1 MKLHSSVR
9 PSTSRPFRFRCFDL
23 CVTAGV
29 VALVLCVPAT
39 AHAAANKEHAQLM
52 AEIRMLQE
60 QQQQLQAMLGNL
72 GDTMKALSAKL
83 DEQAG
88 ANRKTMADQAL
99 TLNGIGDTVRVLREK
114 VDDTNVRV
122 SSVSQ
127 EIAAL
132 RQALAAAQASPTP
145 GAAPVS
151 PTGAEPGATTATPPT
166 TVPSASAP
174 SSLSVGQS
182 PQQAFD
188 TARDDYMAG
197 RYELAID
204 GFSSFIRAFPK
215 HPNAPEAQYDIGQ
228 AYFNQGKYPEARQA
242 LQQVIDT
249 YPQSPSAPEAYF
261 KLGQT
266 YERMN
271 QVDLAKRAYDTVV
284 KNYPDT
290 TMSVILAKQALER
303 LNRK

>member
-1 MKLHSSVR
+1 MKIFRSVDLAWQ
-9 PSTSRPFRFRCFDL
+9 FRL
-23 CVTAGV
+23 AV
-29 VALVLCVPAT
+29 VALALALLAPGSAY
-39 AHAAANKEHAQLM
+39 AAANKEHAQLM

-72 GDTMKALSAKL
+72 GDAMKALSAKL
-83 DEQAG
+83 DDQAG
-88 ANRKTMADQAL
+88 ATRKAMADQAL

-114 VDDTNVRV
+114 VDDTTVRV

-132 RQALAAAQASPTP
+132 RQALAAAQA
-145 GAAPVS
+145 AAPPPAIAPS
-151 PTGAEPGATTATPPT
+151 ATGGEPGAQPT
-166 TVPSASAP
+166 TPSTPVPSASAP
-174 SSLSVGQS
+174 PSVSVGQS

-188 TARDDYMAG
+188 SAYDDYTAS
-197 RYELAID
+197 RYDLAIE
-204 GFSSFIRAFPK
+204 GFNSFIRAFPR
-215 HPNAPEAQYDIGQ
+215 HPRAAEAQFYIGQ
-228 AYFNQGKYPEARQA
+228 SYFNEGKYGDARQA

-271 QVDLAKRAYDTVV
+271 QIDLAKRAYETIV

>member
-1 MKLHSSVR
+1 MKLF
-9 PSTSRPFRFRCFDL
+9 RPFERCIQARL
-23 CVTAGV
+23 AVGV
-29 VALVLCVPAT
+29 VAFALLAPGT
-39 AHAAANKEHAQLM
+39 AQAAANKEHAQLL

-60 QQQQLQAMLGNL
+60 QQQQLQAMLGTL
-72 GDTMKALSAKL
+72 GDAVKALSTKL

-88 ANRKTMADQAL
+88 ANRKAMADQAL

-127 EIAAL
+127 EISAL
-132 RQALAAAQASPTP
+132 RQALASAPPPSMAPGGVPPTP
-145 GAAPVS
+145 AGGDAGTAPS
-151 PTGAEPGATTATPPT
+151 TPSTSTGTT
-166 TVPSASAP
+166 P

-204 GFSSFIRAFPK
+204 GFTSFIRAFPK
-215 HPNAPEAQYDIGQ
+215 HPNAAEAQYDIGQ
-228 AYFNQGKYPEARQA
+228 AYFNQGKYPDARQA
-242 LQQVIDT
+242 LQQVIDA
-249 YPQSPSAPEAYF
+249 YPQSPSTPEAYF

-266 YERMN
+266 YERLN
-271 QVDLAKRAYDTVV
+271 QIDLAKRAYETVV
-284 KNYPDT
+284 KSYPDT

>member
-1 MKLHSSVR
+1 MKLFK
-9 PSTSRPFRFRCFDL
+9 PFERCIQGRL
-23 CVTAGV
+23 AVGV
-29 VALVLCVPAT
+29 VALALLAPGT
-39 AHAAANKEHAQLM
+39 AHAAANKEHAQLL

-72 GDTMKALSAKL
+72 GDAVKALSTKL

-88 ANRKTMADQAL
+88 ANRKAMADQAL

-127 EIAAL
+127 EISAL
-132 RQALAAAQASPTP
+132 RQALTSAPQPSMAPGGVTPTP
-145 GAAPVS
+145 AGGDA
-151 PTGAEPGATTATPPT
+151 GATPTAPSTSTPAGT
-166 TVPSASAP
+166 TP

-197 RYELAID
+197 RYELAVD
-204 GFSSFIRAFPK
+204 GFTSFIRAFPR
-215 HPNAPEAQYDIGQ
+215 HPNAAEAQYDIGQ
-228 AYFNQGKYPEARQA
+228 AYFNQGKYPDARQA
-242 LQQVIDT
+242 LQQVIDA
-249 YPQSPSAPEAYF
+249 YPQSPSTPEAYF

-266 YERMN
+266 YERLN
-271 QVDLAKRAYDTVV
+271 QIDLAKRAYDTVV

>member
-1 MKLHSSVR
+1 
-9 PSTSRPFRFRCFDL
+9 
-23 CVTAGV
+23 
-29 VALVLCVPAT
+29 
-39 AHAAANKEHAQLM
+39 
-52 AEIRMLQE
+52 MLQE

-72 GDTMKALSAKL
+72 GDAVKALSGKL
-83 DEQAG
+83 DDQAG
-88 ANRKTMADQAL
+88 ANRKAMADQAL

-132 RQALAAAQASPTP
+132 RQALAS
-145 GAAPVS
+145 APPPS
-151 PTGAEPGATTATPPT
+151 MLPSGSTATPGSGEPGT
-166 TVPSASAP
+166 TPAPPSTAAPAGNVP

-197 RYELAID
+197 RYDLAVD
-204 GFSSFIRAFPK
+204 GFTSFIRAFPK
-215 HPNAPEAQYDIGQ
+215 HPNAAEAQYDIGQ
-228 AYFNQGKYPEARQA
+228 AYFNQGKYPDARQA
-242 LQQVIDT
+242 LQQVIDA
-249 YPQSPSAPEAYF
+249 YPQSPAAPEAYF

-266 YERMN
+266 YERLN
-271 QVDLAKRAYDTVV
+271 QIDMAKRAYDTVV

>member
-1 MKLHSSVR
+1 MKLFRSADVGVR
-9 PSTSRPFRFRCFDL
+9 APLTI
-23 CVTAGV
+23 GV
-29 VALVLCVPAT
+29 LALALLTPAT
-39 AHAAANKEHAQLM
+39 AHAAANKEHAQLL

-72 GDTMKALSAKL
+72 GDAVKALSTKL
-83 DEQAG
+83 DDQAG
-88 ANRKTMADQAL
+88 ANRKAMADQAL
-99 TLNGIGDTVRVLREK
+99 TLNGISDTVRVLREK

-132 RQALAAAQASPTP
+132 RQALAS
-145 GAAPVS
+145 APPPS
-151 PTGAEPGATTATPPT
+151 MAPTGTIPPAGGEPGA
-166 TVPSASAP
+166 VPSSPATSPAGAP
-174 SSLSVGQS
+174 PSISVGQS

-188 TARDDYMAG
+188 SAYDDFTAS
-197 RYELAID
+197 RYDLAIE
-204 GFSSFIRAFPK
+204 GFNSFIRAFPK
-215 HPNAPEAQYDIGQ
+215 HPRAAEAQFYIGQ
-228 AYFNQGKYPEARQA
+228 AYFNQNKYGDARQA
-242 LQQVIDT
+242 LQQAIDT
-249 YPQSPSAPEAYF
+249 YPQSSSTADAYY

-271 QVDLAKRAYDTVV
+271 QTDLAKRAYETVISQ
-284 KNYPDT
+284 YPDT

>member
-1 MKLHSSVR
+1 MR
-9 PSTSRPFRFRCFDL
+9 SRLTIGVILLAL
-23 CVTAGV
+23 CAPG
-29 VALVLCVPAT
+29 PAR
-39 AHAAANKEHAQLM
+39 AAANKEHAQLM

-60 QQQQLQAMLGNL
+60 QQQQLMAMLGNL
-72 GDTMKALSAKL
+72 GDAMKALSTKL

-88 ANRKTMADQAL
+88 ATRKAMADQSLA
-99 TLNGIGDTVRVLREK
+99 LNGIGDTARILREK

-127 EIAAL
+127 EIEAL
-132 RQALAAAQASPTP
+132 RQAIATAQMTAAAAA
-145 GAAPVS
+145 AAPGTTPS
-151 PTGAEPGATTATPPT
+151 PTGTEPGATPGTPPAAL
-166 TVPSASAP
+166 PSANPPATLP
-174 SSLSVGQS
+174 VGQS

-188 TARDDYMAG
+188 SAYDDFTAS
-197 RYELAID
+197 RYELAIE
-204 GFSSFIRAFPK
+204 GFNNFIRNFPR
-215 HPNAPEAQYDIGQ
+215 HPRAAEAQFYIGQ
-228 AYFNQGKYPEARQA
+228 SYFNQGKYPDARQS

-249 YPQSPSAPEAYF
+249 YPQSPTAPDAYF

-271 QVDLAKRAYDTVV
+271 QIDQAKRTYEAVV

>member
-1 MKLHSSVR
+1 MKIQRL
-9 PSTSRPFRFRCFDL
+9 
-23 CVTAGV
+23 G
-29 VALVLCVPAT
+29 VLCAGIVVLALLAPPA
-39 AHAAANKEHAQLM
+39 AYAAANKEHAQLM

-88 ANRKTMADQAL
+88 VNRKAMADQAV

-114 VDDTNVRV
+114 VDDTSVRV

-127 EIAAL
+127 EITAL
-132 RQALAAAQASPTP
+132 RQALASAQL
-145 GAAPVS
+145 AAPSAATPAS
-151 PTGAEPGATTATPPT
+151 PTGADTGAPTTAAPT
-166 TVPSASAP
+166 SVPSASAP
-174 SSLSVGQS
+174 SSLPVGQS

-197 RYELAID
+197 RYDLAVD
-204 GFSSFIRAFPK
+204 GFSSFIRAFPR

-228 AYFNQGKYPEARQA
+228 AFFNQGKYGDARQA

-249 YPQSPSAPEAYF
+249 YPQSSSAPEAYY

-271 QVDLAKRAYDTVV
+271 QVDLAKRAYETVV

>member
-1 MKLHSSVR
+1 MKIQRLARLSLAIV
-9 PSTSRPFRFRCFDL
+9 
-23 CVTAGV
+23 V
-29 VALVLCVPAT
+29 VALLAPRT
-39 AHAAANKEHAQLM
+39 AYAAANKEHAQLM

-88 ANRKTMADQAL
+88 ANRKAMADQAL

-114 VDDTNVRV
+114 VDDTSVRV

-132 RQALAAAQASPTP
+132 RQALASAQLSAPSTAATP
-145 GAAPVS
+145 PS
-151 PTGAEPGATTATPPT
+151 PTGTDTGAPPPAAPSS
-166 TVPSASAP
+166 VPSASAP
-174 SSLSVGQS
+174 PSLTVGQS

-197 RYELAID
+197 RYDLAID
-204 GFSSFIRAFPK
+204 GFSSFIRAFPR

-228 AYFNQGKYPEARQA
+228 AYFNQGKYGDARQA

-249 YPQSPSAPEAYF
+249 YPQSSSAPEAYY

-271 QVDLAKRAYDTVV
+271 QVDLAKRAYETVV

>member
-1 MKLHSSVR
+1 MKILPSV
-9 PSTSRPFRFRCFDL
+9 DL
-23 CVTAGV
+23 CRRSRLSVAV
-29 VALVLCVPAT
+29 VALAVLAPGT

-52 AEIRMLQE
+52 AEIRMLEE

-72 GDTMKALSAKL
+72 GDAVKALSTKL
-83 DEQAG
+83 DDQAG
-88 ANRKTMADQAL
+88 ATRKAMADQAL

-132 RQALAAAQASPTP
+132 RQALASAPPAAMSPGTTP
-145 GAAPVS
+145 APAGTEPGSTAGTPAPPSTSAAAP
-151 PTGAEPGATTATPPT
+151 PP
-166 TVPSASAP
+166 
-174 SSLSVGQS
+174 LSVGQS

-197 RYELAID
+197 RYDLAID
-204 GFSSFIRAFPK
+204 GFSSFIRAFPR
-215 HPNAPEAQYDIGQ
+215 HPNAAEAQYDIGQ
-228 AYFNQGKYPEARQA
+228 AYFNQGKFPEARQA

-271 QVDLAKRAYDTVV
+271 QVDLAKRAYETVV

>member
-1 MKLHSSVR
+1 MKLFRSVDLR
-9 PSTSRPFRFRCFDL
+9 AQARVTVALLGLALLAPSTAR
-23 CVTAGV
+23 
-29 VALVLCVPAT
+29 
-39 AHAAANKEHAQLM
+39 AAANKEHAQLL

-72 GDTMKALSAKL
+72 GDAVKALSTKL
-83 DEQAG
+83 DDQAG
-88 ANRKTMADQAL
+88 ASRKAMADQAL

-127 EIAAL
+127 EISAL
-132 RQALAAAQASPTP
+132 RQALASAPPPMASP
-145 GAAPVS
+145 GGGS
-151 PTGAEPGATTATPPT
+151 TATPGGAESAINPASAA
-166 TVPSASAP
+166 PGAPPASAP
-174 SSLSVGQS
+174 PSQLGVGQS

-204 GFSSFIRAFPK
+204 GFTSFIRAFPR
-215 HPNAPEAQYDIGQ
+215 HPNAAEAQYDIGQ
-228 AYFNQGKYPEARQA
+228 AYFNQGKYPDARQA
-242 LQQVIDT
+242 LQQVIDA

-266 YERMN
+266 YERLN
-271 QVDLAKRAYDTVV
+271 QIDLAKRAYETVV

>member
-1 MKLHSSVR
+1 MKIQ
-9 PSTSRPFRFRCFDL
+9 RFAVL
-23 CVTAGV
+23 CAGM
-29 VALVLCVPAT
+29 LVLALLAPGT
-39 AHAAANKEHAQLM
+39 AYGAANKEHAQLM

-88 ANRKTMADQAL
+88 ANRKATADQAL

-114 VDDTNVRV
+114 VDDTSVRV

-132 RQALAAAQASPTP
+132 RQALASAQLSAPPTSTPASPAGADTGTP
-145 GAAPVS
+145 ATAAPTS
-151 PTGAEPGATTATPPT
+151 
-166 TVPSASAP
+166 VPSGSAPP

-197 RYELAID
+197 RYDLAID
-204 GFSSFIRAFPK
+204 GFSSFIRAFPR

-228 AYFNQGKYPEARQA
+228 AFFNQGKYGDARQA
-242 LQQVIDT
+242 LQQVIDA
-249 YPQSPSAPEAYF
+249 YPQSSSAPEAYY

-271 QVDLAKRAYDTVV
+271 QVDLAKRAYETVV

>member
-1 MKLHSSVR
+1 MKIL
-9 PSTSRPFRFRCFDL
+9 RPFEL
-23 CVTAGV
+23 GIGI
-29 VALVLCVPAT
+29 VALTLLAPAT
-39 AHAAANKEHAQLM
+39 ASAAANKEHAQLM

-72 GDTMKALSAKL
+72 GDAMKALSAKL
-83 DEQAG
+83 DDQAG
-88 ANRKTMADQAL
+88 VNRKAMADQAL
-99 TLNGIGDTVRVLREK
+99 TLNNIGDTVRVLREK
-114 VDDTNVRV
+114 VDDTSVRV

-132 RQALAAAQASPTP
+132 RQALASAQYSAPPPAA
-145 GAAPVS
+145 GAAPA
-151 PTGAEPGATTATPPT
+151 GGEPGAPQTTPPATAT
-166 TVPSASAP
+166 VPAAP
-174 SSLSVGQS
+174 AAATLPVGQS

-204 GFSSFIRAFPK
+204 GFTSFIRAFPR

-228 AYFNQGKYPEARQA
+228 AYFNQGKYAEARQA

-271 QVDLAKRAYDTVV
+271 QVDLAKRAYETVV

>member
-1 MKLHSSVR
+1 MKLLRSA
-9 PSTSRPFRFRCFDL
+9 DL
-23 CVTAGV
+23 RIRARVTIGV
-29 VALVLCVPAT
+29 LALALLAPAT
-39 AHAAANKEHAQLM
+39 AHAAANKEHAQLL

-72 GDTMKALSAKL
+72 GDAVKALSTKL
-83 DEQAG
+83 DDQAG
-88 ANRKTMADQAL
+88 ANRKAMADQAL

-132 RQALAAAQASPTP
+132 RQALASTPPTAAAPA
-145 GAAPVS
+145 GAA
-151 PTGAEPGATTATPPT
+151 PTGAEPGTTPAA
-166 TVPSASAP
+166 PSTSAP
-174 SSLSVGQS
+174 GAGANPLSVGQS

-188 TARDDYMAG
+188 SAYDDYTAG
-197 RYELAID
+197 GSRYDLAIE
-204 GFSSFIRAFPK
+204 GFNSFIRAFPR
-215 HPNAPEAQYDIGQ
+215 HPRAPEAQFYIGQ
-228 AYFNQGKYPEARQA
+228 AYYNEGKYPDARQA
-242 LQQVIDT
+242 FQQVIDV
-249 YPQSPSAPEAYF
+249 YPQSGSVPEAYF

-266 YERMN
+266 YERLN
-271 QVDLAKRAYDTVV
+271 QIDLAKRAYETVV

-290 TMSVILAKQALER
+290 TMSVVLAKQALER

>member
-1 MKLHSSVR
+1 MKLFPSVDR
-9 PSTSRPFRFRCFDL
+9 RLRTRL
-23 CVTAGV
+23 TIGIL
-29 VALVLCVPAT
+29 ALALLTPAT
-39 AHAAANKEHAQLM
+39 AQAAANKEHAQLL

-60 QQQQLQAMLGNL
+60 QQQQLQAMIGNL
-72 GDTMKALSAKL
+72 GDAIKALSTKL
-83 DEQAG
+83 DEQSG
-88 ANRKTMADQAL
+88 ANRKAMADQAL

-127 EIAAL
+127 EISAL
-132 RQALAAAQASPTP
+132 RQALASAPPPSMMPGGVTP
-145 GAAPVS
+145 PAG
-151 PTGAEPGATTATPPT
+151 GEPGAVPAPSTAAPTAPT
-166 TVPSASAP
+166 T
-174 SSLSVGQS
+174 LGVGQS

-204 GFSSFIRAFPK
+204 GFTSFIRAFPK
-215 HPNAPEAQYDIGQ
+215 HPNAAEAQYDIGQ
-228 AYFNQGKYPEARQA
+228 AYFNQGKFPEARQA
-242 LQQVIDT
+242 LQQVIDA

-266 YERMN
+266 YERLN
-271 QVDLAKRAYDTVV
+271 QIDLAKRAYDTVV

>member
-1 MKLHSSVR
+1 MKIQ
-9 PSTSRPFRFRCFDL
+9 RFAVL
-23 CVTAGV
+23 CAGM
-29 VALVLCVPAT
+29 LVLALLAPGT
-39 AHAAANKEHAQLM
+39 AYGAANKEHAQLM

-88 ANRKTMADQAL
+88 ANRKAMADQAL

-114 VDDTNVRV
+114 VDDTSVRV

-132 RQALAAAQASPTP
+132 RQALASAQLSAPSTSTSTPAPPTGGDTGTP
-145 GAAPVS
+145 ATAAPTS
-151 PTGAEPGATTATPPT
+151 
-166 TVPSASAP
+166 VPSASAPP

-197 RYELAID
+197 RYDLAID
-204 GFSSFIRAFPK
+204 GFSSFIRAFPR

-228 AYFNQGKYPEARQA
+228 AFFNQGKYGDARQA

-249 YPQSPSAPEAYF
+249 YPQSSSAPEAYY

-271 QVDLAKRAYDTVV
+271 QVDLAKRAYETVV

>member
-1 MKLHSSVR
+1 MLQPFPAALWVVFMKMLRSFEVCIGIAALTLLAPR
-9 PSTSRPFRFRCFDL
+9 PAS
-23 CVTAGV
+23 
-29 VALVLCVPAT
+29 
-39 AHAAANKEHAQLM
+39 AAANKEHAQLM

-60 QQQQLQAMLGNL
+60 QQQQLQAMLGSL
-72 GDTMKALSAKL
+72 GDAMKALSAKL
-83 DEQAG
+83 DDQAG
-88 ANRKTMADQAL
+88 ANRKAMADQAL
-99 TLNGIGDTVRVLREK
+99 TLNNIGDTVRVLREK
-114 VDDTNVRV
+114 VDDTSVRV

-132 RQALAAAQASPTP
+132 RQAIASAQYTAPP
-145 GAAPVS
+145 AAPPAT
-151 PTGAEPGATTATPPT
+151 PTGAEPGAPETTPPA
-166 TVPSASAP
+166 TVPPSTAP
-174 SSLSVGQS
+174 STLPVGQS

-197 RYELAID
+197 RYDLAVD
-204 GFSSFIRAFPK
+204 GFTSFIRAFPR

-271 QVDLAKRAYDTVV
+271 QIDLAKRAYETVV

>member
-1 MKLHSSVR
+1 MKIQ
-9 PSTSRPFRFRCFDL
+9 RFAVL
-23 CVTAGV
+23 CAGM
-29 VALVLCVPAT
+29 LVLPLLAPGT
-39 AHAAANKEHAQLM
+39 AYGAANKEHAQLM

-72 GDTMKALSAKL
+72 GDTMEALSAKL

-88 ANRKTMADQAL
+88 ANRKAMADQAL

-114 VDDTNVRV
+114 VDDTSVRV

-132 RQALAAAQASPTP
+132 RQALASAPLSPPTTSTTASPTGGDTGTP
-145 GAAPVS
+145 AAAAPAS
-151 PTGAEPGATTATPPT
+151 
-166 TVPSASAP
+166 VPSASAPP

-197 RYELAID
+197 RYDLAID
-204 GFSSFIRAFPK
+204 GFSSFIRAFPR

-228 AYFNQGKYPEARQA
+228 AFFNQGKYGDARQA
-242 LQQVIDT
+242 LQQVIDA
-249 YPQSPSAPEAYF
+249 YPQSSSAPEAYY

-271 QVDLAKRAYDTVV
+271 QVDLAKRAYETVV